1 MHRVTFAMRHHI
13 SASAHIIGPVGAII
27 LGLAVA
33 IIGLAVAII
42 GLTLTIISL
51 IVAIVDTAT
60 KINKNEPAIIVFGK
74 LIKHKVSGNTVLP
87 PLPNYNSSHHNR
99 RPVSSMGLAPVEQ
112 VVPGVVVYLTFTL
125 IYGGILT
132 HSFMTSKL
140 HLKQSGKVPQPV

>member
-33 IIGLAVAII
+33 IIGLA
-42 GLTLTIISL
+42 LTIISL

-132 HSFMTSKL
+132 HSFITSKL

>member
-27 LGLAVA
+27 L
-33 IIGLAVAII
+33 GLAVAII

-132 HSFMTSKL
+132 HSFITSKL

>member
-27 LGLAVA
+27 L
-33 IIGLAVAII
+33 GLAVAII

-132 HSFMTSKL
+132 RSFITSKL

>member
-1 MHRVTFAMRHHI
+1 MHRVRFAMRHHI
-13 SASAHIIGPVGAII
+13 SASAHIIGPVGVII

-33 IIGLAVAII
+33 IIGL
-42 GLTLTIISL
+42 TLAIISL

-125 IYGGILT
+125 IYGGIIT
-132 HSFMTSKL
+132 HSFITSKL